1 MPLGYLLFAFI
12 VVPLVELWLLMRVGE
27 FLGAGRTIMIVVVT
41 GVVGAAAARRQ
52 GASMLRL
59 IQADLASGQMPA
71 PHMIDGLMI
80 LIGGLLLATPGLITD
95 TIGFLL
101 LIPVIRNEIR
111 QWMRRK
117 LEQKLKDGALEVRFG
132 PW

>member
-1 MPLGYLLFAFI
+1 MPFGYLLFAFI

-52 GASMLRL
+52 GASMLSL

-71 PHMIDGLMI
+71 PHMLDGLMI

-101 LIPVIRNEIR
+101 LIPLIRNEIR

-117 LEQKLKDGALEVRFG
+117 LEQKLKDGAVEVRFG

>member
-41 GVVGAAAARRQ
+41 GVVGAAAARQQ

-71 PHMIDGLMI
+71 PHMLDGLMI

-117 LEQKLKDGALEVRFG
+117 LEQKLKDGAIEVRFG

>member
-71 PHMIDGLMI
+71 PHMLDGLMI

-117 LEQKLKDGALEVRFG
+117 LEQKLKDGAIEVRFG